1 MNNFENPVKTGRKQK
16 NADSEKRGREIM
28 RTHISVKTVL
38 TYALILFVVAVYLF
52 PFYWMFLE
60 AFRNSIFV
68 SFPPDLNPLSGT
80 GLHYFIS
87 NFSAVWNLG
96 MFPRW
101 YFNSVLVAMVVIFGS
116 VSIAALAGYA
126 FARLNFRG
134 RNVLFYL
141 VLATLMIPF
150 PVVSISSYLFMLKLG
165 WISTYQGL
173 IAPQIASALDV
184 FIMRQYFMTIPK
196 EMEDAAKVDGLST
209 FQIFYKIGLPMA
221 KPAIAA
227 SFIFTF
233 IGSWNNFLWP
243 LMEVQNQGL
252 FTLPLVLNFFKGAG
266 GTQIIWNQM
275 MMAVLLTLIPTLIIY
290 AILERYMVEGIS
302 LSGTGSVK

>member
-1 MNNFENPVKTGRKQK
+1 MNNYETSIKKKNKTGISRQRKSSGK
-16 NADSEKRGREIM
+16 T
-28 RTHISVKTVL
+28 RTGYSVRN
-38 TYALILFVVAVYLF
+38 ILLYVFILLVVAVYLF

-80 GLHYFIS
+80 SWAYFAS
-87 NFSAVWNLG
+87 NFGAVWSLG

-101 YFNSVLVAMVVIFGS
+101 YFNSVFVAIVVIFGS
-116 VSIAALAGYA
+116 VAIASLAGYA

-134 RNVLFYL
+134 RNVLFYV

-184 FIMRQYFMTIPK
+184 FIMRQYFLTIPK

-221 KPAIAA
+221 KPAVAA

-243 LMEVQNQGL
+243 LMEVQDQGL

>member
-1 MNNFENPVKTGRKQK
+1 MFNSSNRNKVFGEKKKESQPKRERKNVRQYF
-16 NADSEKRGREIM
+16 SI
-28 RTHISVKTVL
+28 KTVVL
-38 TYALILFVVAVYLF
+38 YALILFIVAIYLF

-68 SFPPDLNPLSGT
+68 SFPPDLNPFSKT
-80 GLHYFIS
+80 GLSYFSS

-101 YFNSVLVAMVVIFGS
+101 YFNSVFVAIIVIFGS
-116 VSIAALAGYA
+116 VSIASLAGYA

-134 RNVLFYL
+134 RNVLFYV

-184 FIMRQYFMTIPK
+184 FIMRQYFMTIPR

-209 FQIFYKIGLPMA
+209 FQIFYKVGLPMA
-221 KPAIAA
+221 KPAVAA

-243 LMEVQNQGL
+243 LMEVQDQGL